1 MTIDWIAPGYL
12 GTYSDFKGVYED
24 PIQDGLYQDQ
34 KPERY
39 RESRKRL
46 KALEL
51 ELEPK
56 IHRADLSAL
65 HGSLS
70 GKSEFVVRVPL
81 TTFQNSLYRDFVTS
95 IRNLT
100 GDTDRNVRTAT
111 LWSYL
116 SVLQLLCNHPGSFHA
131 RLQTERQS
139 QEDDT
144 RPNLSQ
150 NNSRGSK
157 AQKKHSNLTSD
168 SRNDPSLPASDEDII
183 NKEPLPKTLLSLALD
198 KTQKAFNEIGEAS
211 NALHLSN
218 KMQAVMRIIELSE
231 TAGDKVLVF
240 SHRLDTLDYIGNQLE
255 IRKWAFHRI
264 DGKTPTQKRQDITK
278 SFNEGPI
285 NVCLISTRAG
295 GEWLFACLKSLSFIC
310 AY

>member
-24 PIQDGLYQDQ
+24 PIQEGLYQDQ
-34 KPERY
+34 KPARY

-56 IHRADLSAL
+56 IHRADLTAL

-81 TTFQNSLYRDFVTS
+81 TTFQDSLYRYFVSS

-100 GDTDRNVRTAT
+100 GDTDRNVGTTT

-116 SVLQLLCNHPGSFHA
+116 SVLQLLCNHPGSFHD
-131 RLQTERQS
+131 RLHMEHQGLGKDLS
-139 QEDDT
+139 
-144 RPNLSQ
+144 PNSFPSQ
-150 NNSRGSK
+150 NDSGGRRV
-157 AQKKHSNLTSD
+157 QQEHSHPESD
-168 SRNDPSLPASDEDII
+168 THTGPSLSASDEDLAI
-183 NKEPLPKTLLSLALD
+183 EEALPKTMLSLALST
-198 KTQKAFNEIGEAS
+198 TQKAFNDSGEATNS
-211 NALHLSN
+211 LHLSN
-218 KMQAVMRIIELSE
+218 KMQALIRIIELSE

-240 SHRLDTLDYIGNQLE
+240 SHRLDTLDYIGSQLE
-255 IRKWAFHRI
+255 NRGQTFDRI
-264 DGKTPTQKRQDITK
+264 NGKTPTQKRQEITK
-278 SFNEGPI
+278 SFNEGPTS
-285 NVCLISTRAG
+285 VCLISTRAG
-295 GEWLFACLKSLSFIC
+295 GE
-310 AY
+310 